1 MNPDQNYREFFCK
14 IYCWRSPI
22 NSYGNPFVKFKRNN
36 FKKDFLVKKNYIVII
51 CKMIPEQNLWEFT
64 FKKEKVCVP
73 DPNPHASLV
82 RAVYEA

>member
-1 MNPDQNYREFFCK
+1 
-14 IYCWRSPI
+14 
-22 NSYGNPFVKFKRNN
+22 
-36 FKKDFLVKKNYIVII
+36 
-51 CKMIPEQNLWEFT
+51 MIPEQNLWEFT